1 MCAPLCQSRR
11 ACTRRQLPVL
21 SCIYRH
27 DDSRS
32 NNVCMK
38 RQRQKMSLHYR
49 SKAKI
54 LNKKNR
60 RNLLQEKG
68 LTISLK
74 AYKKKWLFP
83 QFPYSLDRRVQPT
96 NYQSKRNTNPLESYV
111 LKNVD
116 TKTHNSQNILIYGR
130 RLIKRDYICS
140 LQ

>member
-1 MCAPLCQSRR
+1 
-11 ACTRRQLPVL
+11 
-21 SCIYRH
+21 
-27 DDSRS
+27 
-32 NNVCMK
+32 MK

-116 TKTHNSQNILIYGR
+116 TKTYNSQNILIYGR
-130 RLIKRDYICS
+130 GLIKRDYICS